1 MKLRS
6 IRLRLVVVNALALAL
21 ALTAAAWGLAL
32 LFDRHAER
40 VALSALAARA
50 DALTAALERGPGG
63 AVRFVDPSGDPSYQQ
78 PLSGH
83 YWQISIDGELRR
95 SRSLWDYVLPL
106 PERAP
111 SPSGTAAPL
120 ALPGPQG
127 EALLVLDR
135 TVLIGEGRDVTRV
148 RISVAQDR
156 AELARAQQSFLREL
170 APLLALLA
178 LALVAAGAVQVT
190 LGLRPLA
197 AIGQRVGALA
207 SGAERRIG
215 IELPTEVLPLAREI
229 DQLLEARELE
239 LERARSRAGDL
250 AHGLKTPLQALLGE
264 AMRLRERGEEASARG
279 IEEVAS
285 GIRRHVDRE
294 LMRARIMRDRAGASS
309 DPAEAARRLI
319 RVLRRTERGSALAWH
334 LEANEPLLVR
344 LDGADL
350 TEALG
355 PLMENAATHAASTV
369 RVRIA
374 AAGPSVEI
382 AVSDDGPGAPDIEAI
397 RGRGVRFDTRGDGH
411 GLGLAIAGDIVET
424 AGGELRLRNLSP
436 GFEATLIL
444 PAPGHA

>member
-21 ALTAAAWGLAL
+21 ALAAAAWGLAL

-50 DALTAALERGPGG
+50 DALTTALERDPDGTL
-63 AVRFVDPSGDPSYQQ
+63 RFLAPSGDPAYRQ

-83 YWQISIDGELRR
+83 YWQVSLNGRLLR

-106 PERAP
+106 PENAP
-111 SPSGTAAPL
+111 PPSRTGRPL
-120 ALPGPQG
+120 TLPGPQG

-135 TVLIGEGRDVTRV
+135 TVQIGTGADATRV

-156 AELARAQQSFLREL
+156 AELSRAQQSFLREL
-170 APLLALLA
+170 APFLAMLA

-207 SGAERRIG
+207 AGRARRIG
-215 IELPTEVLPLAREI
+215 TDLPTEVLPLAREI
-229 DQLLEARELE
+229 DILLEAREQE

-264 AMRLRERGEEASARG
+264 AIRLRARGEEAAARG

-285 GIRRHVDRE
+285 GIQRHVDRE
-294 LMRARIMRDRAGASS
+294 LMRARIMRDRAGTAS
-309 DPAEAARRLI
+309 DPAEAAQRLI
-319 RVLRRTERGSALAWH
+319 RVLRRTERGSALSWQ
-334 LEANEPLLVR
+334 LEAEERLLVR
-344 LDGADL
+344 LESADL

-355 PLMENAATHAASTV
+355 PLMENAATHAAGAV
-369 RVRIA
+369 RVRIG
-374 AAGPSVEI
+374 AAGASVAI
-382 AVSDDGPGAPDIEAI
+382 HVSDDGPGAPDIEAI
-397 RGRGVRFDTRGDGH
+397 RARGVRFDTRSGGH

-436 GFEATLIL
+436 GFGATLIL
-444 PAPGHA
+444 PAAV